1 MVIDITNIIIFSIK
15 VASVMGNFSTVPRQA
30 QLILLL
36 SSKLEI
42 TPTVVIDKIIIVIIK
57 AVFNDH
63 LIKNIIPKIDS
74 RKGYILLYKTLL
86 LATGSYCAKASGK
99 DL

>member
-1 MVIDITNIIIFSIK
+1 MVIDITNIIIFSIN
-15 VASVMGNFSTVPRQA
+15 VASVMGNFSAVPRQA

-36 SSKLEI
+36 LSKLEI
-42 TPTVVIDKIIIVIIK
+42 TPTVVIDKIMIVITK

-86 LATGSYCAKASGK
+86 FARGSYCAKATGK
-99 DL
+99 AL